1 MSSVHK
7 MEIELMPLSLAIIVS
22 NLLLL
27 VQLPAIPA
35 SGFVTQ
41 SRVCKDHFAYA
52 NSNGQDLFYINGN
65 SVEKAL
71 FCEALHT
78 YHANGCILEGDLGSN
93 RCGSVISLGIH

>member
-1 MSSVHK
+1 
-7 MEIELMPLSLAIIVS
+7 MPLRLAIIVS
-22 NLLLL
+22 SLLLL

-41 SRVCKDHFAYA
+41 SRACKDHFAYA
-52 NSNGQDLFYINGN
+52 NSNGQDLFCINGN

-78 YHANGCILEGDLGSN
+78 YHANGCILEGYLGSN
-93 RCGSVISLGIH
+93 RCGSVISLGMH